1 MYEMEPKSFLE
12 ILEIF
17 STFVIDGSL
26 SRNSIFLE
34 SVLRQNAHLVYCSK
48 VKAQQ
53 DKVVRREKIAL
64 VQISKKKRYIAFPTC
79 YDLKKS
85 NNNQASKQH
94 FALLPSGRRN
104 PRTML

>member
-1 MYEMEPKSFLE
+1 LE
-12 ILEIF
+12 RLEIF

-53 DKVVRREKIAL
+53 DKVVRREKLAL
-64 VQISKKKRYIAFPTC
+64 VQISKKKRHIAFPTC
-79 YDLKKS
+79 YVLKKS
-85 NNNQASKQH
+85 NNKQASKQH
-94 FALLPSGRRN
+94 FALLPNGRRN